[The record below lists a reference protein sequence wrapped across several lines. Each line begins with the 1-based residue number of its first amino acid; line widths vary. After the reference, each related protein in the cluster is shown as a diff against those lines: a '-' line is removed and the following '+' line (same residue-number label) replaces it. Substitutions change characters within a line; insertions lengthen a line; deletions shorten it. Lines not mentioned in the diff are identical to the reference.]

1 VGRGLALGPL
11 QLRRDAVEYSDIT
24 TEELHL
30 AYRIVAVIAERE
42 RGEEV
47 TGHVMAAAEELLRIA
62 YRQRTLHDPLPG
74 QATLSDI

>member
-1 VGRGLALGPL
+1 
-11 QLRRDAVEYSDIT
+11 
-24 TEELHL
+24 
-30 AYRIVAVIAERE
+30 VIAERE